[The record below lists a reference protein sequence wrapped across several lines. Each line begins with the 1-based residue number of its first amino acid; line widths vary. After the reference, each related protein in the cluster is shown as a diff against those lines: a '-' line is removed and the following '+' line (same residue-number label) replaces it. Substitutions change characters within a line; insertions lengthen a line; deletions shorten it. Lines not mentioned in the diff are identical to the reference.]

1 MTDIELLSLV
11 IMQIKGFRVPTS
23 ERELIKQLWVIQG
36 NLEAL
41 KDAME
46 QAREEEKTDVQS
58 GRDDDHPV
66 EG

>member
-11 IMQIKGFRVPTS
+11 IMQIKGLRVPTS